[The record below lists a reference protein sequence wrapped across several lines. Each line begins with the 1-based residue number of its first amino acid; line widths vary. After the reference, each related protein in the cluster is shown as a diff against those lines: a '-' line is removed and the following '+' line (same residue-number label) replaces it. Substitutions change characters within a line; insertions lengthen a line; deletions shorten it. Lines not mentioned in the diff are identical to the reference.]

1 MVQQLNAQNA
11 GLLVPMAYFSN
22 QAIVHVWI
30 RVKRQLIRIL
40 LIIII
45 LCVVIVLLLA
55 SGVAQLVT
63 KVLIT
68 VPSARPPLVLI
79 LTYSWIQRPIPV

>member
-1 MVQQLNAQNA
+1 MVQQLNAQNV
-11 GLLVPMAYFSN
+11 GLLVPMAYFCN

-30 RVKRQLIRIL
+30 RAKRQLIRIL
-40 LIIII
+40 LIMLI

-55 SGVAQLVT
+55 SGVAQLIT

-68 VPSARPPLVLI
+68 VPSVKAPLLLI
-79 LTYSWIQRPIPV
+79 LTFSWIQRPIPV